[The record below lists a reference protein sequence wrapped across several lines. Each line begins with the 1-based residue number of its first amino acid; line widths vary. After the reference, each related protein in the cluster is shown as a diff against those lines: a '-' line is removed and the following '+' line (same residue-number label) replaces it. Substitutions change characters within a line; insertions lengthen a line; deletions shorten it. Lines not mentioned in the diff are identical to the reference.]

1 MKRAQSI
8 TELLGFTQA
17 ELALVLNVTRSQF
30 SKYELGT
37 RDLPLA
43 AKQLLA
49 ELLQHV
55 LVHNEIAKTPPQIV
69 HQQTK
74 KQLQL
79 ERLLKENEYQ
89 LLVVARKIASIE
101 KKYNHKLRALQVV
114 AFLSSHT
121 AYKEEKRGSL
131 LKTLSNNATKALE
144 KEGLGVLITL
154 QIKQEVLEL
163 EKLVLASALRKFTRT
178 PEI

>member
-1 MKRAQSI
+1 MKSSQSI
-8 TELLGFTQA
+8 SELLGFTQA
-17 ELALVLNVTRSQF
+17 QLALVLHVSRSQF

-49 ELLQHV
+49 ELLQQV
-55 LVHNEIAKTPPQIV
+55 QVANPLDKTPPQIL

-79 ERLLKENEYQ
+79 ERLHQENEYQ
-89 LLVVARKIASIE
+89 QLAVARKIACIE
-101 KKYNHKLRALQVV
+101 KKCNYKVRALQVV
-114 AFLSSHT
+114 AFLASH
-121 AYKEEKRGSL
+121 ASHQEKKQGDF
-131 LKTLSNNATKALE
+131 LKSISNKASEALE

-154 QIKQEVLEL
+154 EIKQEVLQL
-163 EKLVLASALRKFTRT
+163 EKMVLDSALRKCTKT